1 MSSPDPSISSRKTS
15 RVCKNATPGG
25 DRDQKSAVI
34 ISAGTELTE
43 GILQDAHVRYIASE
57 LTSLGFYVR
66 RGVQVP
72 DDIPLFRAELA
83 RAIVDSCLVIIT
95 GGLGPT
101 SDDLTR
107 EIVAEAAGVPLDFHQ
122 EAWDALRARFAG
134 RTVSETNRKQ
144 ALAPRGFVLLPNP
157 NGTAPG
163 FQGTVGDALVIA
175 LPGPPSELR
184 PMFSRSVLPLVAE
197 RFGAAAEAEVL
208 WGTALMVPEST
219 LEEALRAGAGADA
232 RSEEMRGVP
241 RRNGVRWGTRVDEDR
256 IVFSLR
262 GGRSE
267 EREAL
272 FKALVTRLGPI
283 RIRGGETRPA
293 QLLTDALLARNARIA
308 VAESCTGGL
317 IGKYI
322 TDLPGSSRV
331 FWGGFL
337 AYSNE
342 AKARLLGVG
351 DHVLAEH
358 GAVSEQAVLE
368 MARGA
373 MEASGVEAGLSVSGI
388 AGPEG
393 GTEEKPVGTIWIGV
407 ARKDGRV
414 QARLFS
420 FSGSRDMIRR
430 RTAVAGMLYAEACL
444 LDRDFLDTR
453 TKW

>member
-1 MSSPDPSISSRKTS
+1 M
-15 RVCKNATPGG
+15 C
-25 DRDQKSAVI
+25 DQKTAAI

-43 GILQDAHVRYIASE
+43 GITQDAHVRYIASE
-57 LTSLGFYVR
+57 LTSLGFAVR

-72 DDIPLFRAELA
+72 DDRALFRAELA
-83 RAIVDSCLVIIT
+83 RAAADACLVIIT

-122 EAWDALRARFAG
+122 EAWDALVTRFAG
-134 RTVSETNRKQ
+134 RPVSEANRKQ
-144 ALAPRGFVLLPNP
+144 ALAPRGFSLVPNQ

-163 FQGTVGDALVIA
+163 FHGALGQSLVVA

-184 PMFSRSVLPLVAE
+184 PMFSAGVLPVIAE
-197 RFGAAAEAEVL
+197 RFGLSAGAEVL
-208 WGTALMVPEST
+208 WGTALMVPESS
-219 LEEALRAGAGADA
+219 LEEALRTGSAPGA
-232 RSEEMRGVP
+232 P
-241 RRNGVRWGTRVDEDR
+241 VRWGTRVDEDR

-262 GGRSE
+262 GGLAE
-267 EREAL
+267 ERAAL
-272 FKALVTRLGPI
+272 FDSLTRRLGPV

-293 QLLTDALLARNARIA
+293 QLLTEALLARNARIA

-342 AKARLLGVG
+342 SKRQLLGVSE
-351 DHVLAEH
+351 HELAEN
-358 GAVSEQAVLE
+358 GAVSAQVVRE
-368 MARGA
+368 MAQGA
-373 MEASGVEAGLSVSGI
+373 VKVSGAEAGLSVSGI

-393 GTEEKPVGTIWIGV
+393 GTPDKPVGTIWIGV
-407 ARKDGRV
+407 ARKAGACD
-414 QARLFS
+414 ARMFR

-430 RTAVAGMLYAEACL
+430 RSAVAGMLFAEACL
-444 LDRDFLDTR
+444 RDRDFLDTGA
-453 TKW
+453 KW